1 MQEYDM
7 ASSTSPTNPLRP
19 ASPRISPLSPLT
31 PEVEEILEGSIRSVN
46 GDPLNLFGTMA
57 CHPKLLKRFLAF
69 GGYFL
74 NRGVLPPREREIVI
88 LRVGRNTGSVYEF
101 GQHTV
106 IGRNCGV
113 TDEEI
118 DALALTDPSTHAWSG
133 RDRGLIAMTDEI
145 CAHDCVSEPTWKEL
159 RAEWTDAELSELV
172 LLVGVYRMVAGF
184 LNTMGVELDPDTPGW
199 PA

>member
-1 MQEYDM
+1 M
-7 ASSTSPTNPLRP
+7 ASSSTPGNPLRP
-19 ASPRISPLSPLT
+19 STPRIAPLSPLT
-31 PEVEEILEGSIRSVN
+31 PEVDEILAGSIRSVN
-46 GDPLNLFGTMA
+46 GEPLNLFGTLA
-57 CHPKLLKRFLAF
+57 HHPKLLKRFLAF

-74 NRGVLPPREREIVI
+74 MRGTIPAREREIVI
-88 LRVGRNTGSVYEF
+88 LRVGLNTGSIYEF

-106 IGRNCGV
+106 IGRDCG
-113 TDEEI
+113 
-118 DALALTDPSTHAWSG
+118 LTDIEIAAVAQRTSAHDWSP
-133 RDRGLIAMTDEI
+133 RDRALIAMTDDI

-159 RAEWTDAELSELV
+159 RADWTDAELSELV